1 MEIMHNLEISNLH
14 VSVDKKEVL
23 KNIMLEIAP
32 GEVHALMGP
41 NGSGKS
47 TLSYV
52 LAGHPRYIVTK
63 GTVKLS
69 GRDVKQDR
77 PDRRAREGLFVAFQ
91 QVPVISGLKVF
102 SFLKE
107 IYQAATGCVIDS
119 VEFLEY
125 LNELLD
131 ILHLDESFL
140 ARSLYEGF
148 SGGEKKKLEI
158 LQLLAVKPKIAIL
171 DEIDSGVDIDSMQSI
186 IDGIEY
192 ARVFNSQMSLL
203 IITHYQHIL
212 EKIKPDCVHV
222 LMDGTIVK
230 SGSSHLVQHIQ
241 DQGYQT
247 L

>member
-1 MEIMHNLEISNLH
+1 MHNLELSNLY

-23 KNIMLEIAP
+23 KNITLEIAP

-47 TLSYV
+47 TISYV
-52 LAGHPRYIVTK
+52 LAGHPRYVIKK
-63 GTVKLS
+63 GTVKLC
-69 GRDVKQDR
+69 GRDIKADR
-77 PDRRAREGLFVAFQ
+77 ADRRAREGLFVAFQ

-107 IYQAATGCVIDS
+107 IYQVATGSVIDS

-140 ARSLYEGF
+140 ARSVYEGF

-158 LQLLAVKPKIAIL
+158 LQLLVVKPKIVIL
-171 DEIDSGVDIDSMQSI
+171 DEIDSGVDIDSIQSI

-192 ARVFNSQMSLL
+192 ARAFNPQMSLL
-203 IITHYQHIL
+203 MITHYQPIL
-212 EKIKPDCVHV
+212 EKIKPDYVHV
-222 LMDGTIVK
+222 LIDGTIVK
-230 SGSSHLVQHIQ
+230 SGSSHLVQQIH

>member
-1 MEIMHNLEISNLH
+1 MHNLEISNVH
-14 VSVDKKEVL
+14 ISVKKKEVL
-23 KNIMLEIAP
+23 KNITLEIVP

-47 TLSYV
+47 PLSYV
-52 LAGHPRYIVTK
+52 LAGHPRYVVTK
-63 GTVKLS
+63 GCIKLN
-69 GRDVKQDR
+69 GREIKSDR

-91 QVPVISGLKVF
+91 QVPVISGLSVF

-107 IYQAATGCVIDS
+107 MYHVSTGTVIDA
-119 VEFLEY
+119 VEFFEY
-125 LNELLD
+125 LKELLA
-131 ILHLDESFL
+131 ILHLDEAFL

-171 DEIDSGVDIDSMQSI
+171 DEIDSGVDIDAIQSI

-192 ARVFNSQMSLL
+192 ARVCNPQMSLL
-203 IITHYQHIL
+203 MITHYQHIL
-212 EKIKPDCVHV
+212 EKIEPDYVHV
-222 LMDGTIVK
+222 LIDGTIVK
-230 SGSSHLVQHIQ
+230 SGSSHLVQQIHK
-241 DQGYQT
+241 QGYQT